1 CVCIST
7 AHYGKLHH
15 KNGPANAFR
24 HALWNF
30 MIVRACR
37 RYSGEQRA
45 LSWAGKITHWHEDSF
60 PNGKLA
66 RAMDLHNNAVGRD
79 LLGEHRD
86 RQLEGVVEILKGM
99 ALESV
104 KVDVHANLGTLKYQ
118 FEHIME
124 PCKPN
129 FSHKFNNFR
138 TASPPNW
145 KRWMARPNFSRTFGI
160 GPRAAVAAPGSLKM
174 EGSLKREG

>member
-1 CVCIST
+1 VNPIAVLRRVSIKNLLKGILLGLGHPLLIWPTIKATRECVRIST

-30 MIVRACR
+30 MIARACR

-86 RQLEGVVEILKGM
+86 RQLEEVIEILKGM

-118 FEHIME
+118 LVHIME
-124 PCKPN
+124 P
-129 FSHKFNNFR
+129 
-138 TASPPNW
+138 
-145 KRWMARPNFSRTFGI
+145 
-160 GPRAAVAAPGSLKM
+160 
-174 EGSLKREG
+174 